1 MKKTTALLAVLLV
14 ASFAFAAPA
23 PAVAARSKLK
33 VTARVRTVTKASK
46 PTKVLFKTRMS
57 RPGKVKVTIYKRGKK
72 IRTIKTRG
80 TWYRK
85 TVTWNLRDARGR
97 KVAPGAYTYK
107 VSAVRRGTTKSKRGV
122 VRVKRPPA
130 PAVSSSA
137 PSAPA
142 PSEPASDPP
151 PAADPTPADDP
162 APEPSPAPQPEP
174 VPAPEPEPSPAAAGT
189 FLGFYVPGAPSN
201 MAPLAALESQVGRK
215 ATVVNFFIA
224 DTEGFP
230 ASRCENIVA
239 HGATPLVTLEFWS
252 ARNGGVAAI
261 TNGSKDAY
269 LRTFADQAKQF
280 GDEIWIRPFH
290 EMNGD
295 WYPWGGSTNGNSP
308 AAVIA
313 AWRHV
318 HDVFESRGASNV
330 KFVWCVNND
339 SVPYTTANG
348 IAKYWPGDAY
358 VDYTSIDGYNAG
370 TTQSWSSWRTFSGTF
385 KTAYNTITSLSA
397 KPLFI
402 AETSSVDQGGD
413 KAAWIKGMFSSLKS
427 EFPRIRGVVWFNA
440 KLTYDW
446 RIETTAT
453 NVTAFRNAAA
463 TF

>member
-1 MKKTTALLAVLLV
+1 MLFVSSTFV
-14 ASFAFAAPA
+14 APA
-23 PAVAARSKLK
+23 PAFAARSKIR
-33 VTARVRTVTKASK
+33 VTARVRTVVTSGKT
-46 PTKVLFKTRMS
+46 TKVLFKTKMT
-57 RPGKVKVTIYKRGKK
+57 RPGKVRVTIYKHGKK
-72 IRTIKTRG
+72 IRTIKTSG

-85 TVTWNLRDARGR
+85 TIRWNVRDAKGR
-97 KVAPGAYTYK
+97 KVAPGSYTYK
-107 VSAVRRGTTKSKRGV
+107 VRAVRRGTTATKRGT
-122 VRVKRPPA
+122 VRVKAPPA
-130 PAVSSSA
+130 PA
-137 PSAPA
+137 PA
-142 PSEPASDPP
+142 PSGSSTEAPPPSDPASEPAPVP
-151 PAADPTPADDP
+151 EP
-162 APEPSPAPQPEP
+162 APEPTPEPQP
-174 VPAPEPEPSPAAAGT
+174 APSPAAGN

-201 MAPLAALESQVGRK
+201 MAPLTTLESQVGRR
-215 ATVVNFFIA
+215 AAVVNFFIA
-224 DTEGFP
+224 DSESFP
-230 ASRCENIVA
+230 ASRCQNIVD

-252 ARNGGVAAI
+252 AENGGVAAI

-269 LRTFADQAKQF
+269 LRSFADQARQF

-318 HDVFESRGASNV
+318 HDVFESRGAANV
-330 KFVWCVNND
+330 KLVWCVNND

-370 TTQSWSSWRTFSGTF
+370 TTQSWSSWRTFSATF
-385 KTAYNTITSLSA
+385 RNAYNTITGLSS

-402 AETSSVDQGGD
+402 AETSSVEQGGS
-413 KAAWIKGMFSSLKS
+413 KAAWITGMFSALDR

-440 KLTYDW
+440 RLTYDW
-446 RIETTAT
+446 RIETAPA
-453 NVTAFRNAAA
+453 NVTAFRAGAA